1 MLKRMPIIFMFL
13 LSALLPAEELDRSS
27 LSFDM
32 KISEERVFGISSV
45 PVSSWTDQAESA
57 DPTSIPPDGKK
68 DIYVFWKVF
77 STDPLTLSLSG
88 TEMTGDDGEVEW
100 SASWDIDGEEKALTE
115 ENEYSPELVYEYEG
129 GRLRSV
135 GSRTITL
142 GTKVIS
148 GIPGTY
154 RGKLTLEIVSD

>member
-1 MLKRMPIIFMFL
+1 MRRIALIVFISIIATVLF
-13 LSALLPAEELDRSS
+13 AEELDRAS

-32 KISEERVFGISSV
+32 NISEARVFGISSV
-45 PVSSWTDQAESA
+45 PVNSWTDQAASA
-57 DPTSIPPDGKK
+57 NPTSIPPDGEK

-77 STDPLTLSLSG
+77 SSEPLSLSLSG
-88 TEMTGDDGEVEW
+88 TEMTGDGGDVEW
-100 SASWDIDGEEKALTE
+100 SAVWDINGEEKTLTE
-115 ENEYSPELVYEYEG
+115 ENEYSSELVYEYEG
-129 GRLRSV
+129 GRTRSV

-142 GTKVIS
+142 GTRVIS